1 MSHQSPSASPSP
13 STDPAP
19 VPSTDPSLPAT
30 SDPSLATTPV
40 PSRNSTP
47 VPSRNSTPVP
57 VPDLAP
63 VLAPDPVPDSVPS
76 LASISA
82 SDSTLVSAPAPV
94 RDPDPTPAPVPFS
107 SSDSPPT
114 PTPASVPA
122 EASVPVSFSDS
133 TLTSAPVA
141 APVAAPAPVR
151 DPDPDPIPSPAPF
164 SASDSASAPVP
175 DPLLASEPALAPAPI
190 STPAPTPASALAPT
204 PTPTPAPNP
213 TPPPNPPQIPVLV
226 LAGFLGSGKT
236 TLLNHLLHRSGG
248 SRIGAIVNDFGAI
261 EIDALAVAGA
271 LGDST
276 VSLGNGC
283 LCCAVDA
290 SELDVY
296 LERLARPS
304 AGIDV
309 IVIEASGLAEP
320 EELVRMLLASEHP
333 GIVYGGL
340 VEVVDAVE
348 FDDTREKHPEI
359 DRHLSLADLVVVNK
373 LDRAAAD
380 APRVLGLV
388 RSLTDRAAVVPAT
401 YGRIDPE
408 FLFDCRPNEERVGQ
422 LTFDD
427 LHAHAG
433 AEQDGHDAHADH
445 LHTAYDSLSFASD
458 LPMDPRRL
466 MAFLDSR
473 PEGLYRIKG
482 YVDFGPH
489 DARNRYA
496 VHAVGRFLRF
506 YPEAWGS
513 GDTRLTQLV
522 LIGTGLDMAALGK
535 ELEACRNG
543 DAPHADERGMW
554 GVLRYVQEAE
564 SNQQSDQEADQQPE
578 SEPELDPDPD
588 PELDD

>member
-1 MSHQSPSASPSP
+1 MSESG
-13 STDPAP
+13 AP
-19 VPSTDPSLPAT
+19 VT
-30 SDPSLATTPV
+30 S
-40 PSRNSTP
+40 
-47 VPSRNSTPVP
+47 
-57 VPDLAP
+57 
-63 VLAPDPVPDSVPS
+63 
-76 LASISA
+76 
-82 SDSTLVSAPAPV
+82 
-94 RDPDPTPAPVPFS
+94 
-107 SSDSPPT
+107 
-114 PTPASVPA
+114 
-122 EASVPVSFSDS
+122 
-133 TLTSAPVA
+133 
-141 APVAAPAPVR
+141 
-151 DPDPDPIPSPAPF
+151 
-164 SASDSASAPVP
+164 
-175 DPLLASEPALAPAPI
+175 
-190 STPAPTPASALAPT
+190 
-204 PTPTPAPNP
+204 
-213 TPPPNPPQIPVLV
+213 PPQIPVVV

-340 VEVVDAVE
+340 VEVVDAAE
-348 FDDTREKHPEI
+348 FDDTRVKHHEI

-373 LDRAAAD
+373 LDRVAD

-427 LHAHAG
+427 LHEPDHDHA
-433 AEQDGHDAHADH
+433 AH
-445 LHTAYDSLSFASD
+445 LHTAYDSLSHASAV
-458 LPMDPRRL
+458 PVDPRRL

-482 YVDFGPH
+482 YVDFGAH
-489 DARNRYA
+489 DPRNRYA

-506 YPEAWGS
+506 YPEPWAD

-535 ELEACRNG
+535 ELEACADG
-543 DAPHADERGMW
+543 DAPPADDERGMW
-554 GVLRYVQEAE
+554 GVLRYVQEPEREAE
-564 SNQQSDQEADQQPE
+564 FEVEFESGPE
-578 SEPELDPDPD
+578 SDLGLAD
-588 PELDD
+588 